1 MIKELRIKN
10 LALIDNVLVEFESG
24 FSVFTGETGAGK
36 SILIGAIGLLLGER
50 ASAEHIRSG
59 SEEAEVS
66 GVFEL
71 HTMQKNLSD
80 LFADNAITSEG
91 GTCIVRRVIAR
102 SGKNRVFINQ
112 VPVPLSVLKTV
123 GDQLIDFHGQHEH
136 QSLLDPQNALRIV
149 DRLPGVGKEV
159 DGYNH
164 AYASYIKARD
174 ALSAHDRR
182 CAELAEKRDVIE
194 FQYSEL
200 KNLGLSEDEESTLE
214 EELALMSSSAQRLE
228 CVSAINNLLTG
239 GESAISN
246 RIGTIKKNLE
256 SLSRFDPSALPW
268 IRDLDNAASVF
279 SELESFCGEYLEKN
293 ETRVDPAR
301 LDRINDR
308 LAKIQRLKKKY
319 ALGGFDGLL
328 QKQRQLKGDLDALV
342 NTEADRSVLQRQ
354 AASSLDECMKAGGVL
369 SGARRKQAASFDKAI
384 TAEMAKLGFL
394 GGLWRTDFVAQ
405 DGPQAFGLE
414 DAAFSVRTNVG
425 EPVLPL
431 IKIASGGEISRL
443 MLAIKTVMASHD
455 HIPILI
461 FDEIDSGIG
470 GVLAREVGRALSALS
485 ATHQLLCISHLHQ
498 IASMADHHYHVYKE
512 TQGQRTVTQVKKL
525 SHQEKVMEISR
536 MLGGDS
542 AISKKH
548 AQELLEKKQ

>member
-71 HTMQKNLSD
+71 HPMQKQLSD
-80 LFADNAITSEG
+80 LFADNAIASEG

-159 DGYNH
+159 DGYNR
-164 AYASYIKARD
+164 AYASYVEARG

-182 CAELAEKRDVIE
+182 CADLAEKRDVIE
-194 FQYSEL
+194 FQYNEL
-200 KNLGLSEDEESTLE
+200 KNLGLSEGEETTLE

-239 GESAISN
+239 DESAISN

-354 AASSLDECMKAGGVL
+354 AASSLDECMKAGGAL

-525 SHQEKVMEISR
+525 SHQEKVVEISR